1 MKDHNSR
8 PRSHRNNPAQMLHP
22 NDLKAFHAEVKLGGM
37 HTVPA
42 YMASRWGISTSTAKM
57 FINGA
62 SA

>member
-1 MKDHNSR
+1 MKDHKRR
-8 PRSHRNNPAQMLHP
+8 PRSQHSNPAQMLQP
-22 NDLKAFHAEVKLGGM
+22 NDLKAFRAEVKLGGM

-57 FINGA
+57 FIDGA